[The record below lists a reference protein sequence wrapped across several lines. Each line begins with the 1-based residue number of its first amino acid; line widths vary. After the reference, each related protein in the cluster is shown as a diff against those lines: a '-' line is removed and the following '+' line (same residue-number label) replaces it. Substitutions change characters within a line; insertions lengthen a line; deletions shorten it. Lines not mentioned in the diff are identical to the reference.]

1 MKNYDIFSEKN
12 LQAVCIAWFAA
23 VAIALALGL
32 LLRVTAPRETA
43 DTDHAVR
50 QIETVTD
57 LNARRAEIIIDA
69 AKAEKEKA
77 KNEIVQ
83 KILTTSD
90 DDLPDLL
97 AGLLK
102 DYRRGR

>member
-1 MKNYDIFSEKN
+1 MKNNDLFSEKN
-12 LQAVCIAWFAA
+12 LQAICIAWFVA

-43 DTDHAVR
+43 DTDHAVKR
-50 QIETVTD
+50 IETVTD

-69 AKAEKEKA
+69 AKSEKEEA

>member
-1 MKNYDIFSEKN
+1 MKFDDFFTEKN
-12 LQAVCIAWFAA
+12 LQSVCIAWFVA
-23 VAIALALGL
+23 VALALVLGL

-50 QIETVTD
+50 QIEAVTD
-57 LNARRAEIIIDA
+57 LNARRAETIIDA

-83 KILTTSD
+83 KILNTSD

-97 AGLLK
+97 AGLLA